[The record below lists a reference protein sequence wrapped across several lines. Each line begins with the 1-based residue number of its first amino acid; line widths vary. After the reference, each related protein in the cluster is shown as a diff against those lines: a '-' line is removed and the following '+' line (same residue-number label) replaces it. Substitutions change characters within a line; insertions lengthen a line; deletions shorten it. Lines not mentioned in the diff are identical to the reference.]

1 MQDVGGPCPLI
12 GLCNVLLLRNDIRMN
27 DPNCRRMPFRGLT
40 ECLQNHLERV
50 FERDYMSK
58 IGITEEQVANALK
71 NMEDCVAFFPKLE
84 QGLDINI
91 RFSDCDA
98 FEFTPQVG
106 MFDSYNV
113 RILHGWVV
121 DPQVK

>member
-1 MQDVGGPCPLI
+1 MH
-12 GLCNVLLLRNDIRMN
+12 
-27 DPNCRRMPFRGLT
+27 DPNCRRMPFEGLT
-40 ECLQNHLERV
+40 ECLQQHLERV
-50 FERDYMSK
+50 FERDYLTK
-58 IGITEEQVANALK
+58 IGVTEAQVANALK
-71 NMEDCVAFFPKLE
+71 NMEDCVEFFPKLE
-84 QGLDINI
+84 EGLDINI
-91 RFSDCDA
+91 RFTDCDS